1 MFCSAPCPSRTPAA
15 PACVQRIASTHRLTR
30 ATVHVLDK
38 SRRACFDD
46 AAAHRERRQQHTR
59 QQDCRC
65 TISHRSGGT
74 RSATHAGGRDM
85 SGAHSVA
92 VLLQG
97 GLVLQVGP
105 ARRQT
110 PRLSVDV
117 QRAVH
122 PRLPD
127 NTSQMLRLRV
137 PSGQHYMTSCWRCKV
152 MQPVHPAIDTFC
164 SPVFLSRTITCRSS
178 IRAPC

>member
-1 MFCSAPCPSRTPAA
+1 MC
-15 PACVQRIASTHRLTR
+15 LTR
-30 ATVHVLDK
+30 AVVRASTTPLHTGRDASSTHA
-38 SRRACFDD
+38 SRTAD
-46 AAAHRERRQQHTR
+46 A
-59 QQDCRC
+59 
-65 TISHRSGGT
+65 
-74 RSATHAGGRDM
+74 RSATGVEVHAGGRDM